1 MKKLRHNTAAENSV
15 KQYYRSPMIKVVS
28 VKAHGILCIS
38 NPEAYTTEMEEG
50 DDNW

>member
-15 KQYYRSPMIKVVS
+15 KQYISPKIKVHS
-28 VKAHGILCIS
+28 VKAHGMLCIS
-38 NPEAYTTEMEEG
+38 NPDSYSTEMVEG